1 MTQLSNQFRLST
13 EKGTLDQA
21 INVNILPCKIDP
33 ASVAD
38 FSGSNAFA
46 VKLVDVAG
54 SGIIVDKATAIT
66 DSILGFVVYSTKTN
80 SPVAGDYIRVASTQ
94 SVMFM
99 EASAAIA
106 RGADLEINLTG
117 DKVATQATGT
127 SIGTALD
134 KVAADGDLV
143 RVLIKT
149 L

>member
-1 MTQLSNQFRLST
+1 MTQLSNQFGLTT

-21 INVNILPCKIDP
+21 ININIFPCKIDP

-38 FSGSNAFA
+38 FSNCNGFA

-54 SGIIVDKATAIT
+54 DGIIIDKATAIT
-66 DSILGFVVYSTKTN
+66 DKIFGFIPYSTKTN
-80 SPVAGDYIRVASTQ
+80 SLVAGDYVRIAATG
-94 SVMFM
+94 SVMTM

-117 DKVATQATGT
+117 DKVATQSTGT

>member
-1 MTQLSNQFRLST
+1 MTQLSNQFGLTT

-21 INVNILPCKIDP
+21 INFNILPCKINS

-38 FSGSNAFA
+38 FSNSNAVA

-54 SGIIVDKATAIT
+54 DAIIVDKATAIT
-66 DSILGFVVYSTKTN
+66 DKIFGFIPYSTKTN
-80 SPVAGDYIRVASTQ
+80 SLVAGDYVRIVLTG
-94 SVMFM
+94 SVMRM

-134 KVAADGDLV
+134 KVSADGDLV